1 MKMWRHWRIHAGM
14 LTIMLP
20 LAVVGCGSGES
31 RKEIREV
38 RDAAAGSPAAPVGI
52 STAERLGL
60 SQTEA
65 HPPTMGMMGMAGSE
79 AAAAFKWTTPEG
91 WERAPDRA
99 MRLATYLSHNGTV
112 ECVVS
117 LLSGGAGGVGANLN
131 RWRAQMGQPPLSD
144 DAIAE
149 LPTLNI
155 LGRKSPM
162 IDISGDYT
170 GMSGD
175 SVPGQRMLGAVCPLQ
190 DQVLFIKMVGP
201 EAAVAAE
208 VDHFRAFCNS
218 ITPGNS

>member
-1 MKMWRHWRIHAGM
+1 MKTWKQRRIPAGM
-14 LTIMLP
+14 LATILC
-20 LAVVGCGSGES
+20 LGIVGCGSGES
-31 RKEIREV
+31 RKEITEV
-38 RDAAAGSPAAPVGI
+38 REAAAGSQSAAVGI

-60 SQTEA
+60 SQTAA
-65 HPPTMGMMGMAGSE
+65 HPSAMGMMGMAGSD
-79 AAAAFKWTTPEG
+79 AAAAFGWTAPEG

-99 MRLATYLSHNGTV
+99 MRLATYLAQDGAV

-117 LLSGGAGGVGANLN
+117 LLSGGAGGVGPNLN

-144 DAIAE
+144 DAIAS

-155 LGRKSPM
+155 LGQKSPM

-175 SVPGQRMLGAVCPLQ
+175 SVPGQRMLGVVCPLQ
-190 DQVLFIKMVGP
+190 DQVLFVKMVGP
-201 EAAVAAE
+201 ETAVAAE
-208 VDHFRAFCNS
+208 ADHFRAFCKS